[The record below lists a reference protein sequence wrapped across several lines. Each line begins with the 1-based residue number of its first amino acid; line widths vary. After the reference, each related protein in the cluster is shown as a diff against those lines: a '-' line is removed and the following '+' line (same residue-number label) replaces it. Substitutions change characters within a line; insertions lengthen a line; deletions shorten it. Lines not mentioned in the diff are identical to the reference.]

1 MHLERGFVSTCF
13 RNDAR
18 QKVCGTARFADDYT
32 FPRMVHSVPVYTE
45 YVHARISDILTE
57 EARSMPG
64 VLAVQT
70 WRDIPGSLTAGQINQ
85 DYPLLVKDRIRFT
98 GDVVAIVTAETR
110 VQAIAAAAKVR
121 VEAKPLPILLDTEK
135 AVRCD
140 SVVIPEGLPGN
151 VVNHHKVRRGD
162 PDLKMDES
170 DLIIEEYFQTPLVE
184 HAYLEPECGICV
196 PRDDGV
202 LDIYGTIQ
210 HPFSTRRFICA
221 YLARPLA
228 SVVVHAHAVGGSFG
242 GKDDTASFVCARAA
256 LAAVSLN
263 RPVKMLYDRP
273 WSMRES
279 YKRNPYK
286 MWYKAGFSSDGKLK
300 SVISRT
306 LADSGAYTST
316 TPWST
321 WRSAAQNIGP
331 YVLGDI
337 RADVF
342 GVATNNIF
350 TGAFRGFGSP
360 QTNFAFEQI
369 MDMAAEKLKMNPLD
383 IRLANAVRQ
392 NSETITGQVLDDH
405 TVSLVEVMEK
415 TADSIGFREKYE
427 QCSRGKGEKWYGIGL
442 SASYRGCSLGA
453 EGMDFC
459 CATVN
464 IQFDGSILIDVSVF
478 ENGQGAPS
486 AMMLLA
492 SEYLGVPVENIHYQ
506 GASTATIPDGGTT
519 VASRGTLMGGGAL
532 KDALD
537 KVKNTIA
544 ETLWP
549 EIAEKKEEIEFRD
562 NRIFGTRGRSL
573 SWAEA
578 GKKMYLA
585 RVYPFAFGS
594 FQAPSV
600 SWDEETGQGDAY
612 FSYVYSSQA
621 VELEVDPV
629 TGNWRILN
637 IVASHD
643 IGRAVNPLMV
653 KGQIYGGIVQGAGMA
668 LTEDFKTDDEG
679 RVLSLNFSKYKI
691 PRMTDVPDI
700 QANIIENSDPLSP
713 TGSKGIGEP
722 ALELIAPAIAN
733 ALAAATGRRFTSLP
747 INPSDLKNEQPAKEP
762 GNK

>member
-1 MHLERGFVSTCF
+1 VNTCF

-18 QKVCGTARFADDYT
+18 QKVCGTARFADDFV
-32 FPRMVHSVPVYTE
+32 FPGMVHSVPVYTE
-45 YVHARISDILTE
+45 FVHARITSILIE
-57 EARSMPG
+57 EAQRMPG
-64 VLAVQT
+64 VLAIQT
-70 WRDIPGSLTAGQINQ
+70 WKDIPGSLTAGQIEQ
-85 DYPLLVKDRIRFT
+85 DYPLIVKDRIRFS
-98 GDVVAIVTAETR
+98 GDVVAIVTAKTR
-110 VQAIAAAAKVR
+110 LQAMAAAEKVK

-135 AVRCD
+135 AVKCD
-140 SVVIPEGLPGN
+140 AVVIPEGRPGN
-151 VVNHHKVRRGD
+151 VVNHHKV
-162 PDLKMDES
+162 LKGNPEAQMEES
-170 DLIIEEYFQTPLVE
+170 EIIIEEFFQTPMVE

-196 PRDDGV
+196 PRDDGI
-202 LDIYGTIQ
+202 LDIYGSIQ

-221 YLARPLA
+221 YLGRPLA
-228 SVVVHAHAVGGSFG
+228 SVVVHTHSVGGSFG

-263 RPVKMLYDRP
+263 KPVKMLYDRS

-286 MWYKAGFSSDGKLK
+286 MWYKAGFSPDGKLK
-300 SVISRT
+300 SVISKT
-306 LADSGAYTST
+306 LADSGAYVST

-350 TGAFRGFGSP
+350 SGAFRGFGSP

-369 MDMAAEKLKMNPLD
+369 MDMAAEQLGMNPLD
-383 IRLANAVRQ
+383 IRLINAVRQ
-392 NSETITGQVLDDH
+392 NSETITGQVLDNH

-415 TADSIGFREKYE
+415 TASSIGFREKYE
-427 QCSRGKGEKWYGIGL
+427 RSSRGKGEKWYGIGMA
-442 SASYRGCSLGA
+442 ASYRGCSLGA

-486 AMMLLA
+486 AMMILA
-492 SEYLGVPVENIHYQ
+492 SEMLGVPVENIHYQ
-506 GASTATIPDGGTT
+506 GSSTATIPDGGTT

-532 KDALD
+532 KDAVD
-537 KVKNTIA
+537 KVKRTMA
-544 ETLWP
+544 ETLLSDLADNP
-549 EIAEKKEEIEFRD
+549 EDVEFRD

-573 SWAEA
+573 SWSEA

-585 RVYPFAFGS
+585 RVYPFAFGT
-594 FQAPSV
+594 FQAPNV
-600 SWDEETGQGDAY
+600 SWDEEKGQGNAY

-637 IVASHD
+637 VVASHD
-643 IGRAVNPLMV
+643 IGKAVNPIMV
-653 KGQIYGGIVQGAGMA
+653 KGQVCGGIVQGLGMA
-668 LTEDFKTDDEG
+668 LTEDFKTDSEG
-679 RVLSLNFSKYKI
+679 RALSLNFSKYKI
-691 PRMTDVPDI
+691 PRMTDIPDL
-700 QANIIENSDPLSP
+700 QFHIIENHDPLSP

-733 ALAAATGRRFTSLP
+733 ALAAATGQRFLSLP
-747 INPSDLKNEQPAKEP
+747 ILPSALKSETTPKEP
-762 GNK
+762 HKV